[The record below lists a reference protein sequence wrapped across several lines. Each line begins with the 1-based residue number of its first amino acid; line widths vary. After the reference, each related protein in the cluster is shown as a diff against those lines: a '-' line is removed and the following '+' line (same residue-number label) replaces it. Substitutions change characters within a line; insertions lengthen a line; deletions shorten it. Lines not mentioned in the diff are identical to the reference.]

1 MQVLNE
7 KQKQEQDLVQA
18 QLEHSNTE
26 KIVSQIEEQ
35 IQKHTNALPTLK
47 ASLLATQKE
56 MDRLQAEFSQKQQEI
71 DNIEKEKTQK
81 EKELQAYT
89 TERSTLK
96 RKLVETQSKF
106 DKVQAKFQRLLTAQK

>member
-1 MQVLNE
+1 
-7 KQKQEQDLVQA
+7 
-18 QLEHSNTE
+18 
-26 KIVSQIEEQ
+26 
-35 IQKHTNALPTLK
+35 
-47 ASLLATQKE
+47 